1 MNLRP
6 QTIQIFLPQ
15 GDPSGIRQ
23 AEITTRTVRVFEIPR
38 PLLAEFTKMP
48 EARQVGLYFLFGP
61 SDEEAPRCY
70 IGQTQNVG
78 TRLAQHASGKEFWER
93 ALVAVSLTNTWTS
106 THVAYLE
113 WLSIQ
118 RATAAARFALE
129 NGNSASNPHTP
140 VPLEWECQEY
150 METVSMLLATLGY
163 PVHQELQSVPRA
175 AVGMQHEELIL
186 RERGCNATA
195 YANASG
201 LVVRRGSRGNA
212 VPAPSAE
219 PGLIKRRESLL
230 AQGIAT
236 IEGAQIV
243 FQQDH
248 QFNSPSGAAA
258 AVVGGSVNGRTA
270 WKTVDG
276 RTFDAL
282 ERDRLAPAA
291 IQGDLYGTAQGND
304 M

>member
-1 MNLRP
+1 MNSRP

-23 AEITTRTVRVFEIPR
+23 AEITTRTVRVFEVPR
-38 PLLAEFTKMP
+38 PLLSEFTKMQ
-48 EARQVGLYFLFGP
+48 EALQVGLYFLFGP
-61 SDEEAPRCY
+61 ADEDAPRCY

-78 TRLAQHASGKEFWER
+78 TRLTQHATGKDFWER

-118 RATAAARFALE
+118 RARSAARYQLE
-129 NGNSASNPHTP
+129 NGNTAVNPHTP

-175 AVGMQHEELIL
+175 LVGKQQEELIL

-201 LVVRRGSRGNA
+201 LVVKQGSRGNA
-212 VPAPSAE
+212 AESPSAE
-219 PGLIKRRESLL
+219 PGLIKRRQSLIS
-230 AQGIAT
+230 QGI
-236 IEGAQIV
+236 IKIDGNQLV

-258 AVVGGSVNGRTA
+258 ALVGGSINGRTA
-270 WKTVDG
+270 WKTSDG

-282 ERDRLAPAA
+282 ERDRLASVA
-291 IQGDLYGTAQGND
+291 IQGELNGAAQ
-304 M
+304 